1 MMNEQIKSFVI
12 RNGRCGVRQNLSY
25 LYGLCHYGLTDQFA
39 PWCFET
45 IFGRQADTI
54 VEIGFGMGQS
64 LIEMAQNNP
73 DKNYIG
79 IEVHRPGIG
88 QLLSEVLRL
97 GLQNLR
103 VVPFDAM
110 LAFKKCIPAGSLA
123 GIQIY
128 FPDPWP
134 KKRHHKRRLVQTAF
148 VEVLAQALK
157 PQGYL
162 HCATDWA
169 PYAEFMLE
177 QIAPCQLL
185 KNTSATQT
193 YVERPVWR
201 PVTKFERRGVGLG
214 HEVFDLLYQ
223 RMDSHS

>member
-1 MMNEQIKSFVI
+1 MNEQIKSFVI
-12 RNGRCGVRQNLSY
+12 RNGRCGARQNLSY
-25 LYGLCHYGLTDQFA
+25 LYGLCHYGLTPHLK

-54 VEIGFGMGQS
+54 VEIGFGMGHS
-64 LIEMAQNNP
+64 LIQMAQNHP
-73 DKNYIG
+73 EKNYIG

-97 GLQNLR
+97 GIQNLR

-110 LAFKKCIPAGSLA
+110 LAFKECIPQSSLA

-134 KKRHHKRRLVQTAF
+134 KKRHHKRRLVQAAF
-148 VEVLAQALK
+148 ISVLAQALR
-157 PQGYL
+157 PQAYL

-177 QIAPCQLL
+177 QMAFCPEL
-185 KNTSATQT
+185 KNESPTQT
-193 YVERPVWR
+193 YVQRPAWR
-201 PVTKFERRGVGLG
+201 PVTKFEKRGMGLG
-214 HEVFDLLYQ
+214 HDVFDLLYT
-223 RMDSHS
+223 RMDSDC